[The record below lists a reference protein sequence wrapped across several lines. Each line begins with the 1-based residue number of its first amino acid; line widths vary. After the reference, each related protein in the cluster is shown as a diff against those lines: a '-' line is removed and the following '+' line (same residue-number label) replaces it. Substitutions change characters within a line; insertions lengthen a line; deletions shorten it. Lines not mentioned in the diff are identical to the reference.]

1 MDGAMDPT
9 WVQCL
14 PELLGKSK
22 SLTLGSGEHL
32 FMSEG
37 NTKLIFETGDLD
49 NASPACLLNCVS
61 KRDQSLSRR
70 LIKGNLDLCKI
81 ATGQF
86 FKN

>member
-1 MDGAMDPT
+1 MSPV

-22 SLTLGSGEHL
+22 TLTLGNGEHL

-37 NTKLIFETGDLD
+37 NLKFIFETGCLD

-61 KRDQSLSRR
+61 SHSFSDVASWVSTAQTF
-70 LIKGNLDLCKI
+70 D
-81 ATGQF
+81 
-86 FKN
+86 